1 MTGTSFAQGS
11 VIGPRAQPLV
21 ELALVQDLCVGIAER
36 IPLVFPLPQAFELRR
51 LGDHM
56 QIAPFEI
63 AIDLVFGDA
72 LDDQF
77 LGFFG
82 NGKAFDR
89 IFLAELCFDALLAG
103 REAGADLPAIAP
115 RCAIADLAGL
125 EHDDLVA
132 GFGQLKGGRKT
143 GESSPDNADIGR

>member
-1 MTGTSFAQGS
+1 
-11 VIGPRAQPLV
+11 
-21 ELALVQDLCVGIAER
+21 
-36 IPLVFPLPQAFELRR
+36 
-51 LGDHM
+51 M

-72 LDDQF
+72 LDDQP
-77 LGFFG
+77 LGLFG

-89 IFLAELCFDALLAG
+89 IVLAELCFDALLAG
-103 REAGADLPAIAP
+103 RETGADLPTIAP

-132 GFGQLKGGRKT
+132 SLGQLQGGRKT